1 MDSEIKEKEISGYSY
16 KEIELFLKSED
27 CIEAGVVLISNDEK
41 KVKLGAMNPIY
52 QKVLDI
58 KDELI
63 NNFKV
68 DVEVSQITTEEW
80 EKWNTSEDSFKD
92 SNQIIETPNL
102 TIHTDKKD
110 HSIDSKSPE
119 ISNSGE
125 DNFADQNT
133 SKGSSTKKNK
143 SLLEEMLNNEFSE
156 ELKDKQDDKF
166 DFFDFEDD
174 TEDED
179 ELDIIEDS
187 DLENNDDPVIK
198 AAGSILSTCSRL
210 KASDIHA
217 EPLEERMRIRY
228 RIDGVL
234 KEVYSLPKAKAK
246 AITSRL
252 KVMSK
257 LDIAEKRLPQDGR
270 IRCRIN
276 DIISDFRVS
285 TLPGK
290 WREKIVL
297 RALQSDSSMLDLNK
311 LISSKK
317 ELGMV
322 RDMGNSPYGIF
333 IVVGPT
339 GSGKSTTLYSIL
351 NERNTPDVNIITVE
365 DPVEYTLDGIHQV
378 QVIREKGL
386 DFARALRSLM
396 RQDPD
401 IILVGETRDKETA
414 HTAMEAALTGHM
426 VFTTL
431 HANDTST
438 AITRL
443 AEMEV
448 PPYLIGSSIVGVM
461 AQRLVRKLCPKCSFV
476 SQVDPIK
483 DKLAFENGITEIRKA
498 NTKSISNSK
507 SNSSNLNNEKLC
519 PVCNG
524 SGYKGRLGLYEVMKI
539 NENIR
544 ELIMKS
550 GNADEI
556 KDCAIKSGMRTL
568 LNYGLELVKQ
578 QLTSLEEVERVCL
591 LEESE

>member
-1 MDSEIKEKEISGYSY
+1 MKSIRDINDLKVNLDNYVSYSIRESLGIIVLSFSEKEIV
-16 KEIELFLKSED
+16 I
-27 CIEAGVVLISNDEK
+27 
-41 KVKLGAMNPIY
+41 GAMNPNYI
-52 QKVLDI
+52 KVLEFVNNLESEI
-58 KDELI
+58 KI
-63 NNFKV
+63 KV
-68 DVEVSQITTEEW
+68 KTKQISSDEW
-80 EKWNTSEDSFKD
+80 EQKNISHDKSIQFSTDSIIQTQNEDSD
-92 SNQIIETPNL
+92 LI
-102 TIHTDKKD
+102 
-110 HSIDSKSPE
+110 SKSL
-119 ISNSGE
+119 
-125 DNFADQNT
+125 
-133 SKGSSTKKNK
+133 TK
-143 SLLEEMLNNEFSE
+143 SNNE
-156 ELKDKQDDKF
+156 KF
-166 DFFDFEDD
+166 DFFDS
-174 TEDED
+174 EDEV
-179 ELDIIEDS
+179 ELDPEDIFDDS
-187 DLENNDDPVIK
+187 EFKEVSDPVI
-198 AAGSILSTCSRL
+198 AAVSSILSASNKL
-210 KASDIHA
+210 GASDIHA

-228 RIDGVL
+228 RVDGVL
-234 KEVYSLPKAKAK
+234 QEVYSLPKARSR
-246 AITSRL
+246 AITSRI

-257 LDIAEKRLPQDGR
+257 LDIAERRLPQDGR
-270 IRCRIN
+270 LRYKIN
-276 DIISDFRVS
+276 DNILDFRVS

-290 WREKIVL
+290 WGEKIVL
-297 RALQSDSSMLDLNK
+297 RVLQSDTSLLKLDK
-311 LISSKK
+311 LINFEG
-317 ELGMV
+317 ELKSV

-339 GSGKSTTLYSIL
+339 GSGKSTSLYSIL

-461 AQRLVRKLCPKCSFV
+461 AQRLVRKVCPKCSFV
-476 SQVDPIK
+476 SRVDPIK
-483 DKLAFENGITEIRKA
+483 DKLAFEHGITELRKA
-498 NTKSISNSK
+498 NTVSISNGK
-507 SNSSNLNNEKLC
+507 SNSSNLSNEKLC

-524 SGYKGRLGLYEVMKI
+524 SGYKGRLGLYEVMKV

-556 KDCAIKSGMRTL
+556 KDCAIKTGMRTL
-568 LNYGLELVKQ
+568 LNYGLELVNQ

>member
-1 MDSEIKEKEISGYSY
+1 MKSIKDINDLKLSLDNYVSYSIR
-16 KEIELFLKSED
+16 ESLGIIVLSFSED
-27 CIEAGVVLISNDEK
+27 EITI
-41 KVKLGAMNPIY
+41 GAMNPNY
-52 QKVLDI
+52 VKVLDFVNKLESEI
-58 KDELI
+58 KI
-63 NNFKV
+63 KV
-68 DVEVSQITTEEW
+68 KTKQISSDEW
-80 EKWNTSEDSFKD
+80 EQKNISQDKPIKFTTDSINQTQKEDSD
-92 SNQIIETPNL
+92 LI
-102 TIHTDKKD
+102 
-110 HSIDSKSPE
+110 SKSLTQ
-119 ISNSGE
+119 S
-125 DNFADQNT
+125 
-133 SKGSSTKKNK
+133 
-143 SLLEEMLNNEFSE
+143 NNE
-156 ELKDKQDDKF
+156 KF
-166 DFFDFEDD
+166 DFFDS
-174 TEDED
+174 EDEV
-179 ELDIIEDS
+179 ELDPEDIFDDS
-187 DLENNDDPVIK
+187 EFKEVSDPVI
-198 AAGSILSTCSRL
+198 AAVSSILSASNKL
-210 KASDIHA
+210 GASDIHA

-228 RIDGVL
+228 RVDGVL
-234 KEVYSLPKAKAK
+234 QEVYSLPKARSR
-246 AITSRL
+246 AITSRI

-257 LDIAEKRLPQDGR
+257 LDIAERRLPQDGR
-270 IRCRIN
+270 MRYKIN
-276 DIISDFRVS
+276 EKILDFRVS

-290 WREKIVL
+290 WGEKIVL
-297 RALQSDSSMLDLNK
+297 RVLQSDTSLLKLDK
-311 LISSKK
+311 LINFDI
-317 ELGMV
+317 ELKSV
-322 RDMGNSPYGIF
+322 REMGNSPYGIF

-339 GSGKSTTLYSIL
+339 GSGKSTSLYSIL

-461 AQRLVRKLCPKCSFV
+461 AQRLVRKLCPRCSFV

-483 DKLAFENGITEIRKA
+483 DKLAFEHGITEIKKA
-498 NTKSISNSK
+498 NTINIPDNKN
-507 SNSSNLNNEKLC
+507 NLSNLNNEKLC

-556 KDCAIKSGMRTL
+556 KDCATKTGMRTL

>member
-1 MDSEIKEKEISGYSY
+1 MSLTQIRESLGIIVLS
-16 KEIELFLKSED
+16 FSED
-27 CIEAGVVLISNDEK
+27 EITI
-41 KVKLGAMNPIY
+41 GAMNPNY
-52 QKVLDI
+52 VKVLEFITKLESEI
-58 KDELI
+58 KI
-63 NNFKV
+63 KV
-68 DVEVSQITTEEW
+68 KTKQISSDEW
-80 EKWNTSEDSFKD
+80 EQKNINQDNQIQLNTDSNNQTQNEDSNLISEALTQ
-92 SNQIIETPNL
+92 SNN
-102 TIHTDKKD
+102 
-110 HSIDSKSPE
+110 
-119 ISNSGE
+119 
-125 DNFADQNT
+125 
-133 SKGSSTKKNK
+133 
-143 SLLEEMLNNEFSE
+143 
-156 ELKDKQDDKF
+156 DKF
-166 DFFDFEDD
+166 DFFDS
-174 TEDED
+174 EDEV
-179 ELDIIEDS
+179 ELDPEDIFDDS
-187 DLENNDDPVIK
+187 EFKEVSDPVI
-198 AAGSILSTCSRL
+198 AAVSSILSASNKL
-210 KASDIHA
+210 GASDIHA

-228 RIDGVL
+228 RVDGVL
-234 KEVYSLPKAKAK
+234 QEVYSLPKARSR
-246 AITSRL
+246 AITSRI

-257 LDIAEKRLPQDGR
+257 LDIAERRLPQDGR
-270 IRCRIN
+270 LRYKIN
-276 DIISDFRVS
+276 EKILDFRVS

-290 WREKIVL
+290 WGEKIVL
-297 RALQSDSSMLDLNK
+297 RVLQSDTSLLKLDK
-311 LISSKK
+311 LINFDI
-317 ELGMV
+317 ELKSV

-461 AQRLVRKLCPKCSFV
+461 AQRLVRKVCTRCSFV

-483 DKLAFENGITEIRKA
+483 DKLAFEHGITEIRKA
-498 NTKSISNSK
+498 NTKNISNNK

-524 SGYKGRLGLYEVMKI
+524 SGYKGRLGLYEVMKV

-556 KDCAIKSGMRTL
+556 KDCAIKTGMRTL

>member
-1 MDSEIKEKEISGYSY
+1 MKSIKDIRDLKVNLDNYVSYSIRESLGIIVLSFTEKEIV
-16 KEIELFLKSED
+16 I
-27 CIEAGVVLISNDEK
+27 
-41 KVKLGAMNPIY
+41 GAMNPNY
-52 QKVLDI
+52 VKVIEFVNKLESEI
-58 KDELI
+58 KL
-63 NNFKV
+63 KV
-68 DVEVSQITTEEW
+68 KTKQISSDEW
-80 EKWNTSEDSFKD
+80 EQKNISQDKSIQFTTDSTNQNQSEYSDL
-92 SNQIIETPNL
+92 I
-102 TIHTDKKD
+102 
-110 HSIDSKSPE
+110 SKSLTQ
-119 ISNSGE
+119 S
-125 DNFADQNT
+125 
-133 SKGSSTKKNK
+133 
-143 SLLEEMLNNEFSE
+143 NNE
-156 ELKDKQDDKF
+156 KF
-166 DFFDFEDD
+166 DFFDS
-174 TEDED
+174 EDEV
-179 ELDIIEDS
+179 ELDPEDIFDDS
-187 DLENNDDPVIK
+187 EFKEVSDPVI
-198 AAGSILSTCSRL
+198 AAVSSILSASNKL
-210 KASDIHA
+210 GASDIHA

-228 RIDGVL
+228 RVDGVL
-234 KEVYSLPKAKAK
+234 QEVYSLPKARSR
-246 AITSRL
+246 AITSRI

-257 LDIAEKRLPQDGR
+257 LDIAERRLPQDGR
-270 IRCRIN
+270 LRYKIN
-276 DIISDFRVS
+276 ENILDFRVS

-290 WREKIVL
+290 WGEKIVL
-297 RALQSDSSMLDLNK
+297 RVLQSDTSLLQLDK
-311 LISSKK
+311 LINFDG
-317 ELGMV
+317 ELKLV
-322 RDMGNSPYGIF
+322 REMGNSPYGIF

-448 PPYLIGSSIVGVM
+448 PPYLIGSSIIGVM
-461 AQRLVRKLCPKCSFV
+461 AQRLVRKVCTKCSFV

-483 DKLAFENGITEIRKA
+483 DKLAFEHGITEIRKA
-498 NTKSISNSK
+498 NTKSISNSQ

-550 GNADEI
+550 GNSDEI
-556 KDCAIKSGMRTL
+556 KDCAIKTGMRTL
-568 LNYGLELVKQ
+568 LNYGLELVRQ

>member
-1 MDSEIKEKEISGYSY
+1 MKSIKDINTLRLTLNKYINPSIQESLGIIILSIDVKEVI
-16 KEIELFLKSED
+16 I
-27 CIEAGVVLISNDEK
+27 
-41 KVKLGAMNPIY
+41 GAMNPNY
-52 QKVLDI
+52 EKVLEFIKRIEDEFDI
-58 KDELI
+58 KVKIKQIGSDEWEQNNYISNESKISKSSLNNDLQIQSI
-63 NNFKV
+63 NNFLSK
-68 DVEVSQITTEEW
+68 EV
-80 EKWNTSEDSFKD
+80 
-92 SNQIIETPNL
+92 
-102 TIHTDKKD
+102 
-110 HSIDSKSPE
+110 E
-119 ISNSGE
+119 ISN
-125 DNFADQNT
+125 N
-133 SKGSSTKKNK
+133 
-143 SLLEEMLNNEFSE
+143 
-156 ELKDKQDDKF
+156 DKF
-166 DFFDFEDD
+166 DFFDSDD
-174 TEDED
+174 EI
-179 ELDIIEDS
+179 DIDSSDIFVDS
-187 DLENNDDPVIK
+187 DFKEVSDPVIS
-198 AAGSILSTCSRL
+198 AVSSILSASNKL
-210 KASDIHA
+210 GASDIHA

-228 RIDGVL
+228 RVDGVL
-234 KEVYSLPKAKAK
+234 QEVYSLPKARSR
-246 AITSRL
+246 AIASRI

-257 LDIAEKRLPQDGR
+257 LDIAERRLPQDGR
-270 IRCRIN
+270 LRYKIDDKIL
-276 DIISDFRVS
+276 DFRVS
-285 TLPGK
+285 SLPGK
-290 WREKIVL
+290 WGEKIVL
-297 RALQSDSSMLDLNK
+297 RVLQSDPSLLKIDK
-311 LISSKK
+311 LINFDQ
-317 ELGMV
+317 ELKLV
-322 RDMGNSPYGIF
+322 REMGNSPYGIF

-461 AQRLVRKLCPKCSFV
+461 AQRLVRKVCKKCSYV
-476 SQVDPIK
+476 TDVDPVK
-483 DKLAFENGITEIRKA
+483 DKLAFEHNIQKIRKA
-498 NTKSISNSK
+498 NTVKIQ
-507 SNSSNLNNEKLC
+507 NNEIKEVHFNDEDIC

-539 NENIR
+539 NEDIR

-556 KDCAIKSGMRTL
+556 KDLAIKNGMRTL
-568 LNYGLELVKQ
+568 LNYGLELVRQ
-578 QLTSLEEVERVCL
+578 GLTSLEEVERVCL
-591 LEESE
+591 LEDSNND

>member
-1 MDSEIKEKEISGYSY
+1 MKSIRDINDLKVNLDNYVSYSIRESLGIIVLSFSEKEIV
-16 KEIELFLKSED
+16 I
-27 CIEAGVVLISNDEK
+27 
-41 KVKLGAMNPIY
+41 GAMNPNYI
-52 QKVLDI
+52 KVLEFVNNLESEI
-58 KDELI
+58 KI
-63 NNFKV
+63 KV
-68 DVEVSQITTEEW
+68 KTKQISSDEW
-80 EKWNTSEDSFKD
+80 EQKNINQDNPIQLNTGSNNQTQNEDSNLISEALTQ
-92 SNQIIETPNL
+92 SNN
-102 TIHTDKKD
+102 
-110 HSIDSKSPE
+110 
-119 ISNSGE
+119 
-125 DNFADQNT
+125 
-133 SKGSSTKKNK
+133 
-143 SLLEEMLNNEFSE
+143 
-156 ELKDKQDDKF
+156 DKF
-166 DFFDFEDD
+166 DFFDS
-174 TEDED
+174 EDEV
-179 ELDIIEDS
+179 ELDPEDIFDDS
-187 DLENNDDPVIK
+187 EFKEVSDPVI
-198 AAGSILSTCSRL
+198 AAVSSILSASNKL
-210 KASDIHA
+210 GASDIHA

-228 RIDGVL
+228 RVDGVL
-234 KEVYSLPKAKAK
+234 QEVYSLPKARSR
-246 AITSRL
+246 AITSRI

-257 LDIAEKRLPQDGR
+257 LDIAERRLPQDGR
-270 IRCRIN
+270 LRYKIN
-276 DIISDFRVS
+276 ENILDFRVS

-290 WREKIVL
+290 WGEKIVL
-297 RALQSDSSMLDLNK
+297 RVLQSDTSLLKLDK
-311 LISSKK
+311 LINFEG
-317 ELGMV
+317 ELKSV

-339 GSGKSTTLYSIL
+339 GSGKSTSLYSIL

-461 AQRLVRKLCPKCSFV
+461 AQRLVRKVCPKCSFV
-476 SQVDPIK
+476 SRVDPIK
-483 DKLAFENGITEIRKA
+483 DKLAFEHGITEIRKA
-498 NTKSISNSK
+498 NTKSISNGK
-507 SNSSNLNNEKLC
+507 SNSSNLSNEKLC
-519 PVCNG
+519 PICNG
-524 SGYKGRLGLYEVMKI
+524 SGYKGRLGLYEVMKV

-556 KDCAIKSGMRTL
+556 KDCAINNGMRTL
-568 LNYGLELVKQ
+568 LNYGLELVRQ

>member
-1 MDSEIKEKEISGYSY
+1 MNSELKKNEISEFNDNEIK
-16 KEIELFLKSED
+16 LFLSSD
-27 CIEAGVVLISNDEK
+27 QCINAGIVLISIKEK

-63 NNFKV
+63 NNFNV
-68 DVEVSQITTEEW
+68 DVEVNQITTEEW
-80 EKWNTSEDSFKD
+80 EKWNASEDSFKD
-92 SNQIIETPNL
+92 TNL
-102 TIHTDKKD
+102 ITNIDEKD
-110 HSIDSKSPE
+110 YAIDSNPSEK
-119 ISNSGE
+119 SNSEE
-125 DNFADQNT
+125 DDLVAENT
-133 SKGSSTKKNK
+133 SKDSTKKNQ

-166 DFFDFEDD
+166 DFFDFE
-174 TEDED
+174 EDEDEED

-187 DLENNDDPVIK
+187 DLENNEDPVIK
-198 AAGSILSTCSRL
+198 AAGSILSTCTRL

-217 EPLEERMRIRY
+217 EPLEDRMRIRY

-234 KEVYSLPKAKAK
+234 KEVYSLPKAKSK

-276 DIISDFRVS
+276 EIISDFRVS

-290 WREKIVL
+290 WGEKIVL
-297 RALQSDSSMLDLNK
+297 RALQSDSSMLDLDK

-351 NERNTPDVNIITVE
+351 NERNTPDVNISTVE

-386 DFARALRSLM
+386 DFSRALRSLM

-414 HTAMEAALTGHM
+414 QTAMEAALTGHM

-431 HANDTST
+431 HANDTAT

-443 AEMEV
+443 NEMGI
-448 PPYLIGSSIVGVM
+448 PPYLVGSSVVGVM
-461 AQRLVRKLCPKCSFV
+461 AQRLIRRVCPKCS
-476 SQVDPIK
+476 STRAVDPEK
-483 DKLAFENGITEIRKA
+483 DKLAHDYNISTLKQA
-498 NTKSISNSK
+498 NSIDLANNNSD
-507 SNSSNLNNEKLC
+507 NLC
-519 PVCNG
+519 PICNG
-524 SGYKGRLGLYEVMKI
+524 TGYKGRLGLYEVMKV
-539 NENIR
+539 NDNIR

-550 GNADEI
+550 STADVIRES
-556 KDCAIKSGMRTL
+556 ASENGVKSL
-568 LNYGLELVKQ
+568 LDYGLDLVKQ
-578 QLTSLEEVERVCL
+578 GLTTIEEVERVCL
-591 LEESE
+591 LDD

>member
-1 MDSEIKEKEISGYSY
+1 MKSIKDINSLKENLNNYINKDVRESLGIIMLSINEKELVI
-16 KEIELFLKSED
+16 
-27 CIEAGVVLISNDEK
+27 
-41 KVKLGAMNPIY
+41 GAMNPNYERVIEFMKSIENEFALKVIINQIASDEWE
-52 QKVLDI
+52 QKNSTANDSVIHKPNLN
-58 KDELI
+58 KESKEGNI
-63 NNFKV
+63 NNFSSDNK
-68 DVEVSQITTEEW
+68 
-80 EKWNTSEDSFKD
+80 
-92 SNQIIETPNL
+92 
-102 TIHTDKKD
+102 
-110 HSIDSKSPE
+110 
-119 ISNSGE
+119 NS
-125 DNFADQNT
+125 
-133 SKGSSTKKNK
+133 
-143 SLLEEMLNNEFSE
+143 NNE
-156 ELKDKQDDKF
+156 KF
-166 DFFDFEDD
+166 DFFDL
-174 TEDED
+174 EDEID
-179 ELDIIEDS
+179 TDSSDIFDDS
-187 DLENNDDPVIK
+187 EFKEVSDPVIS
-198 AAGSILSTCSRL
+198 AVSSILSASNKL
-210 KASDIHA
+210 GASDIHA

-228 RIDGVL
+228 RVDGVL
-234 KEVYSLPKAKAK
+234 QEVYSLPKARSR
-246 AITSRL
+246 AITSRI

-257 LDIAEKRLPQDGR
+257 LDIAERRLPQDGR
-270 IRCRIN
+270 LRYKIDDKIL
-276 DIISDFRVS
+276 DFRVS
-285 TLPGK
+285 SLPGK
-290 WREKIVL
+290 WGEKIVL
-297 RALQSDSSMLDLNK
+297 RVLQSDPSLLKIDK
-311 LISSKK
+311 LINFDE
-317 ELGMV
+317 ELKSV

-443 AEMEV
+443 AEMEI

-461 AQRLVRKLCPKCSFV
+461 AQRLVRKVCNKCSFIED
-476 SQVDPIK
+476 VDPYK
-483 DKLAFENGITEIRKA
+483 DKLAFEHGIKKIRKA
-498 NTKSISNSK
+498 NTVKLQNNEVKSINFG
-507 SNSSNLNNEKLC
+507 NENIC

-524 SGYKGRLGLYEVMKI
+524 SGYKGRLGLYEVMKV

-556 KDCAIKSGMRTL
+556 KDLAIKNGMRTL

-591 LEESE
+591 LEESNNE

>member
-1 MDSEIKEKEISGYSY
+1 MKSIKDIKDLKVSLDDYVSNAIRESLGIIVLSFSEKEIV
-16 KEIELFLKSED
+16 I
-27 CIEAGVVLISNDEK
+27 
-41 KVKLGAMNPIY
+41 GAMNPNY
-52 QKVLDI
+52 VKVVEFVNQLESEI
-58 KDELI
+58 KI
-63 NNFKV
+63 KV
-68 DVEVSQITTEEW
+68 KTKQISSDEW
-80 EKWNTSEDSFKD
+80 EQKNISQDKSVQFTTDSTSQTQNE
-92 SNQIIETPNL
+92 
-102 TIHTDKKD
+102 
-110 HSIDSKSPE
+110 HSDLISKSLTQ
-119 ISNSGE
+119 S
-125 DNFADQNT
+125 
-133 SKGSSTKKNK
+133 
-143 SLLEEMLNNEFSE
+143 NNE
-156 ELKDKQDDKF
+156 KF
-166 DFFDFEDD
+166 DFFDS
-174 TEDED
+174 EDEV
-179 ELDIIEDS
+179 ELDPEDIFDDS
-187 DLENNDDPVIK
+187 EFKEVSDPVI
-198 AAGSILSTCSRL
+198 AAVSSILSASNKL
-210 KASDIHA
+210 GASDIHA

-228 RIDGVL
+228 RVDGVL
-234 KEVYSLPKAKAK
+234 QEVYSLPKARSR
-246 AITSRL
+246 AITSRI

-257 LDIAEKRLPQDGR
+257 LDIAERRLPQDGR
-270 IRCRIN
+270 LRYKIN
-276 DIISDFRVS
+276 ENILDFRVS

-290 WREKIVL
+290 WGEKIVL
-297 RALQSDSSMLDLNK
+297 RVLQSDTSLLQLDK
-311 LISSKK
+311 LINFDG
-317 ELGMV
+317 ELKLV
-322 RDMGNSPYGIF
+322 REMGNSPYGIF

-448 PPYLIGSSIVGVM
+448 PPYLIGSSIIGVM
-461 AQRLVRKLCPKCSFV
+461 AQRLVRKVCTKCSFV

-483 DKLAFENGITEIRKA
+483 DKLAFEHGITEIRKA
-498 NTKSISNSK
+498 NTKSISNSQ

-550 GNADEI
+550 GNSDEI
-556 KDCAIKSGMRTL
+556 KDCAIKTGMRTL
-568 LNYGLELVKQ
+568 LNYGLELVRQ

>member
-1 MDSEIKEKEISGYSY
+1 MKSIKDINNIKLDLDNYVSYSIR
-16 KEIELFLKSED
+16 ESLGIIVLSFSED
-27 CIEAGVVLISNDEK
+27 EITI
-41 KVKLGAMNPIY
+41 GAMNPNYI
-52 QKVLDI
+52 KVLEFITKLESEI
-58 KDELI
+58 KI
-63 NNFKV
+63 KV
-68 DVEVSQITTEEW
+68 KTKQISSDEW
-80 EKWNTSEDSFKD
+80 EQKNINQDNPIQLNTDSNNQTQNEDSNLISEALTQ
-92 SNQIIETPNL
+92 SNN
-102 TIHTDKKD
+102 
-110 HSIDSKSPE
+110 
-119 ISNSGE
+119 
-125 DNFADQNT
+125 
-133 SKGSSTKKNK
+133 
-143 SLLEEMLNNEFSE
+143 
-156 ELKDKQDDKF
+156 DKF
-166 DFFDFEDD
+166 DFFDS
-174 TEDED
+174 EDEV
-179 ELDIIEDS
+179 ELDPEDIFDDS
-187 DLENNDDPVIK
+187 EFKEVSDPVI
-198 AAGSILSTCSRL
+198 AAVSSILSASNKL
-210 KASDIHA
+210 GASDIHA

-228 RIDGVL
+228 RVDGVL
-234 KEVYSLPKAKAK
+234 QEVYSLPKARSR
-246 AITSRL
+246 AITSRI

-257 LDIAEKRLPQDGR
+257 LDIAERRLPQDGR
-270 IRCRIN
+270 LRYKIN
-276 DIISDFRVS
+276 EKILDFRVS

-290 WREKIVL
+290 WGEKIVL
-297 RALQSDSSMLDLNK
+297 RVLQSDTSLLKLDK
-311 LISSKK
+311 LINFDI
-317 ELGMV
+317 ELKSV

-339 GSGKSTTLYSIL
+339 GSGKSTSLYSIL

-461 AQRLVRKLCPKCSFV
+461 AQRLVRKLCTKCSFV

-483 DKLAFENGITEIRKA
+483 DKLAFEHGITEIRKA
-498 NTKSISNSK
+498 NAKNIPNNK
-507 SNSSNLNNEKLC
+507 NNLSNLNNEKLC

-556 KDCAIKSGMRTL
+556 KDCAIKTGMRTL

>member
-1 MDSEIKEKEISGYSY
+1 MKSIKDIKDLKVSLDNYVSNSTRESLGIIVLSFSEKEIV
-16 KEIELFLKSED
+16 I
-27 CIEAGVVLISNDEK
+27 
-41 KVKLGAMNPIY
+41 GAMNPNY
-52 QKVLDI
+52 VKVIEFVNQLESEI
-58 KDELI
+58 KI
-63 NNFKV
+63 KV
-68 DVEVSQITTEEW
+68 KTKQISSDEW
-80 EKWNTSEDSFKD
+80 EQKNISQDKSVQFTTDSTSQTQSDYSD
-92 SNQIIETPNL
+92 LI
-102 TIHTDKKD
+102 
-110 HSIDSKSPE
+110 SKSLTQ
-119 ISNSGE
+119 S
-125 DNFADQNT
+125 
-133 SKGSSTKKNK
+133 
-143 SLLEEMLNNEFSE
+143 NNE
-156 ELKDKQDDKF
+156 KF
-166 DFFDFEDD
+166 DFFDS
-174 TEDED
+174 EDEV
-179 ELDIIEDS
+179 ELDPEDIFDDS
-187 DLENNDDPVIK
+187 EFKEVSDPVI
-198 AAGSILSTCSRL
+198 AAVSSILSASNKL
-210 KASDIHA
+210 GASDIHA

-228 RIDGVL
+228 RVDGVL
-234 KEVYSLPKAKAK
+234 QEVYSLPKARSR
-246 AITSRL
+246 AITSRI

-257 LDIAEKRLPQDGR
+257 LDIAERRLPQDGR
-270 IRCRIN
+270 LRYKIN
-276 DIISDFRVS
+276 ENILDFRVS

-290 WREKIVL
+290 WGEKIVL
-297 RALQSDSSMLDLNK
+297 RVLQSDTSLLQLDK
-311 LISSKK
+311 LINFDG
-317 ELGMV
+317 ELKLV
-322 RDMGNSPYGIF
+322 REMGNSPYGIF

-448 PPYLIGSSIVGVM
+448 PPYLIGSSIIGVM
-461 AQRLVRKLCPKCSFV
+461 AQRLVRKVCTKCSFV

-483 DKLAFENGITEIRKA
+483 DKLAFEHGITEIRKA
-498 NTKSISNSK
+498 NTKRVSNSK

-550 GNADEI
+550 GNSDEI
-556 KDCAIKSGMRTL
+556 KDCAIKTGMRTL
-568 LNYGLELVKQ
+568 LNYGLELVRQ

>member
-1 MDSEIKEKEISGYSY
+1 MKYITDINDLKKKIDSYVTESVRESLGIIIMSINKNEII
-16 KEIELFLKSED
+16 I
-27 CIEAGVVLISNDEK
+27 
-41 KVKLGAMNPIY
+41 GAMNPNY
-52 QKVLDI
+52 SKVLEFINKLESEINI
-58 KDELI
+58 KV
-63 NNFKV
+63 NTK
-68 DVEVSQITTEEW
+68 QIGSDEW
-80 EKWNTSEDSFKD
+80 EQKNNNDLL
-92 SNQIIETPNL
+92 NL
-102 TIHTDKKD
+102 
-110 HSIDSKSPE
+110 KS
-119 ISNSGE
+119 ISNIQLPNE
-125 DNFADQNT
+125 DNINS
-133 SKGSSTKKNK
+133 SKK
-143 SLLEEMLNNEFSE
+143 LSE
-156 ELKDKQDDKF
+156 NDKF
-166 DFFDFEDD
+166 DFFDEEDQVD
-174 TEDED
+174 LDLE
-179 ELDIIEDS
+179 DIID
-187 DLENNDDPVIK
+187 DLEFKQVSDPVIS
-198 AAGSILSTCSRL
+198 AVSSILSASNKL
-210 KASDIHA
+210 GASDIHA

-228 RIDGVL
+228 RVDGVL
-234 KEVYSLPKAKAK
+234 QEVYSLPKARSR
-246 AITSRL
+246 AITSRI

-257 LDIAEKRLPQDGR
+257 LDIAERRLPQDGR
-270 IRCRIN
+270 LRYKIDEKIL
-276 DIISDFRVS
+276 DFRVS

-290 WREKIVL
+290 WGEKIVL
-297 RALQSDSSMLDLNK
+297 RVLQSDTSLLKIDK
-311 LISSKK
+311 LINFNE
-317 ELGMV
+317 ELNSV

-461 AQRLVRKLCPKCSFV
+461 AQRLVRKVCYKCSTV
-476 SQVDPIK
+476 VQVDPTK
-483 DKLAFENGITEIRKA
+483 DKLAFEYGIKEISKA
-498 NTKSISNSK
+498 NTIKIDNK
-507 SNSSNLNNEKLC
+507 NDPSSSLKDEETC

-524 SGYKGRLGLYEVMKI
+524 SGYKGRLGLYEVMRV
-539 NENIR
+539 NDNIR

-550 GNADEI
+550 SNADEI
-556 KDCAIKSGMRTL
+556 KDCAIKNGMRTL
-568 LNYGLELVKQ
+568 LNYGLELVNQ
-578 QLTSLEEVERVCL
+578 RITTLEEVERVCL
-591 LEESE
+591 LEENSND

>member
-1 MDSEIKEKEISGYSY
+1 MKSIKDINDLKLNLDNYVSYSIR
-16 KEIELFLKSED
+16 ESLGIIILSFSED
-27 CIEAGVVLISNDEK
+27 EITI
-41 KVKLGAMNPIY
+41 GAMNPNY
-52 QKVLDI
+52 VKVLEFITKLESEI
-58 KDELI
+58 KI
-63 NNFKV
+63 KV
-68 DVEVSQITTEEW
+68 KTKQISSDEW
-80 EKWNTSEDSFKD
+80 EQKNINQDNPIQLNTDSKNQTQNEDSNVISEALTQ
-92 SNQIIETPNL
+92 SNN
-102 TIHTDKKD
+102 
-110 HSIDSKSPE
+110 
-119 ISNSGE
+119 
-125 DNFADQNT
+125 
-133 SKGSSTKKNK
+133 
-143 SLLEEMLNNEFSE
+143 
-156 ELKDKQDDKF
+156 DKF
-166 DFFDFEDD
+166 DFFDS
-174 TEDED
+174 EDEV
-179 ELDIIEDS
+179 ELDPEDIFDDS
-187 DLENNDDPVIK
+187 EFKEVSDPVI
-198 AAGSILSTCSRL
+198 AAVSSILSASNKL
-210 KASDIHA
+210 GASDIHA

-228 RIDGVL
+228 RVDGVL
-234 KEVYSLPKAKAK
+234 QEVYSLPKARSR
-246 AITSRL
+246 AITSRI

-257 LDIAEKRLPQDGR
+257 LDIAERRLPQDGR
-270 IRCRIN
+270 LRYKIN
-276 DIISDFRVS
+276 EKILDFRVS

-290 WREKIVL
+290 WGEKIVL
-297 RALQSDSSMLDLNK
+297 RVLQSDTSLLKLDK
-311 LISSKK
+311 LINFDI
-317 ELGMV
+317 ELKSV

-339 GSGKSTTLYSIL
+339 GSGKSTSLYSIL

-461 AQRLVRKLCPKCSFV
+461 AQRLVRKVCTRCSFV

-483 DKLAFENGITEIRKA
+483 DKLAFEHGITEIRKA
-498 NTKSISNSK
+498 NTKNIPNNK
-507 SNSSNLNNEKLC
+507 SNLPNLNNEKLC

-524 SGYKGRLGLYEVMKI
+524 SGYKGRLGLYEVMKV

-556 KDCAIKSGMRTL
+556 KDCAIKTGMRTL

>member
-1 MDSEIKEKEISGYSY
+1 MKSIKDIKDLKVSLDDYVSNSIRESLGIIVLSFSEKEIV
-16 KEIELFLKSED
+16 I
-27 CIEAGVVLISNDEK
+27 
-41 KVKLGAMNPIY
+41 GAMNPNY
-52 QKVLDI
+52 VKVIEFVNKLESEI
-58 KDELI
+58 KI
-63 NNFKV
+63 KV
-68 DVEVSQITTEEW
+68 KTKQISSDEW
-80 EKWNTSEDSFKD
+80 EQKNISQDKSVQFTTDSTSQTQSEHSDLISR
-92 SNQIIETPNL
+92 SL
-102 TIHTDKKD
+102 TQ
-110 HSIDSKSPE
+110 S
-119 ISNSGE
+119 
-125 DNFADQNT
+125 
-133 SKGSSTKKNK
+133 
-143 SLLEEMLNNEFSE
+143 NNE
-156 ELKDKQDDKF
+156 KF
-166 DFFDFEDD
+166 DFFDS
-174 TEDED
+174 EDEV
-179 ELDIIEDS
+179 ELDPDDIFDDS
-187 DLENNDDPVIK
+187 EFKEVSDPVI
-198 AAGSILSTCSRL
+198 AAVSSILSASNKL
-210 KASDIHA
+210 GASDIHA

-228 RIDGVL
+228 RVDGVL
-234 KEVYSLPKAKAK
+234 QEVYSLPKARSR
-246 AITSRL
+246 AITSRI

-257 LDIAEKRLPQDGR
+257 LDIAERRLPQDGR
-270 IRCRIN
+270 LRYKIN
-276 DIISDFRVS
+276 ENILDFRVS

-290 WREKIVL
+290 WGEKIVL
-297 RALQSDSSMLDLNK
+297 RVLQSDTSLLQLDK
-311 LISSKK
+311 LINFDG
-317 ELGMV
+317 ELKLV

-448 PPYLIGSSIVGVM
+448 PPYLIGSSIIGVM
-461 AQRLVRKLCPKCSFV
+461 AQRLVRKVCTKCSFV

-483 DKLAFENGITEIRKA
+483 DKLAFEHGITEIRKA
-498 NTKSISNSK
+498 NTKSISNSQ
-507 SNSSNLNNEKLC
+507 SNSSNLDNEKLC

-550 GNADEI
+550 GNSDEI
-556 KDCAIKSGMRTL
+556 KDCAIKTGMRTL
-568 LNYGLELVKQ
+568 LNYGLELVRQ

>member
-1 MDSEIKEKEISGYSY
+1 MKSIRDINDLKINLDNYISYSIRESLGIIVLSFNEKEIV
-16 KEIELFLKSED
+16 I
-27 CIEAGVVLISNDEK
+27 
-41 KVKLGAMNPIY
+41 GAMNPNY
-52 QKVLDI
+52 VKVIEFVNKLESEI
-58 KDELI
+58 KI
-63 NNFKV
+63 KV
-68 DVEVSQITTEEW
+68 KTKQISSNEW
-80 EKWNTSEDSFKD
+80 EQKNISQDKPIKITPDSSNQIQSEDSD
-92 SNQIIETPNL
+92 PI
-102 TIHTDKKD
+102 
-110 HSIDSKSPE
+110 SKSL
-119 ISNSGE
+119 
-125 DNFADQNT
+125 
-133 SKGSSTKKNK
+133 TK
-143 SLLEEMLNNEFSE
+143 SNNE
-156 ELKDKQDDKF
+156 KF
-166 DFFDFEDD
+166 DFFDS
-174 TEDED
+174 EDEI
-179 ELDIIEDS
+179 ELDPEDIFDDS
-187 DLENNDDPVIK
+187 EFKEVSDPVI
-198 AAGSILSTCSRL
+198 AAVSSILSASNKL
-210 KASDIHA
+210 GASDIHA

-228 RIDGVL
+228 RVDGVL
-234 KEVYSLPKAKAK
+234 QEVYSLPKARSR
-246 AITSRL
+246 AITSRI

-257 LDIAEKRLPQDGR
+257 LDIAERRLPQDGR
-270 IRCRIN
+270 LRYRVN
-276 DIISDFRVS
+276 ENVLDFRVS

-290 WREKIVL
+290 WGEKIVL
-297 RALQSDSSMLDLNK
+297 RVLQSDTSLLKLDK
-311 LISSKK
+311 LINFEG
-317 ELGMV
+317 ELKSV

-339 GSGKSTTLYSIL
+339 GSGKSTSLYSIL

-386 DFARALRSLM
+386 DFSRALRSLM

-461 AQRLVRKLCPKCSFV
+461 AQRLVRKVCPKCSFV
-476 SQVDPIK
+476 SRVDPIK
-483 DKLAFENGITEIRKA
+483 DKLAFEHGITEIRKA
-498 NTKSISNSK
+498 NTKSISSGK

-519 PVCNG
+519 PICNG
-524 SGYKGRLGLYEVMKI
+524 SGYKGRLGLYEVMKV

-556 KDCAIKSGMRTL
+556 KDCAIKTGMRTL

>member
-1 MDSEIKEKEISGYSY
+1 MKYITDINDLKKKIDSYVTESVRESLGIIIMSINKNEII
-16 KEIELFLKSED
+16 I
-27 CIEAGVVLISNDEK
+27 
-41 KVKLGAMNPIY
+41 GAMNPNY
-52 QKVLDI
+52 SKVLEFINKLESEINI
-58 KDELI
+58 KV
-63 NNFKV
+63 NTK
-68 DVEVSQITTEEW
+68 QIGSDEW
-80 EKWNTSEDSFKD
+80 EQKNNDLL
-92 SNQIIETPNL
+92 NL
-102 TIHTDKKD
+102 
-110 HSIDSKSPE
+110 KS
-119 ISNSGE
+119 ISNIQLPYEENINSSKE
-125 DNFADQNT
+125 LSRHDN
-133 SKGSSTKKNK
+133 
-143 SLLEEMLNNEFSE
+143 
-156 ELKDKQDDKF
+156 DKF
-166 DFFDFEDD
+166 DFFDE
-174 TEDED
+174 EDEVD
-179 ELDIIEDS
+179 LDLEDIID
-187 DLENNDDPVIK
+187 DLEFKQVSDPVIS
-198 AAGSILSTCSRL
+198 AVSSILSASNKL
-210 KASDIHA
+210 GASDIHA

-228 RIDGVL
+228 RVDGVL
-234 KEVYSLPKAKAK
+234 QEVYSLPKARSR
-246 AITSRL
+246 AITSRI

-257 LDIAEKRLPQDGR
+257 LDIAERRLPQDGR
-270 IRCRIN
+270 LRYKIDEKIL
-276 DIISDFRVS
+276 DFRVS

-290 WREKIVL
+290 WGEKIVL
-297 RALQSDSSMLDLNK
+297 RVLQSDTSLLKIDK
-311 LISSKK
+311 LINFNEERNS
-317 ELGMV
+317 V

-461 AQRLVRKLCPKCSFV
+461 AQRLVRKVCSKCSTV
-476 SQVDPIK
+476 VQVDPIK
-483 DKLAFENGITEIRKA
+483 DKLAFEYGIKEIAKA
-498 NTKSISNSK
+498 NTIKIDNK
-507 SNSSNLNNEKLC
+507 NDPSSSLKDEETC

-524 SGYKGRLGLYEVMKI
+524 SGYKGRLGLYEVMRV
-539 NENIR
+539 NDNIR

-550 GNADEI
+550 SNADEI
-556 KDCAIKSGMRTL
+556 KDCAMKNGMRTL
-568 LNYGLELVKQ
+568 LNYGLELVNQKI
-578 QLTSLEEVERVCL
+578 TTLEEVERVCL
-591 LEESE
+591 LEENNND

>member
-1 MDSEIKEKEISGYSY
+1 MKSLRDINDLKMNLDNYVSYSIRESLGIIILTFSEKEI
-16 KEIELFLKSED
+16 
-27 CIEAGVVLISNDEK
+27 VV
-41 KVKLGAMNPIY
+41 GAMNPNY
-52 QKVLDI
+52 VKVLDFVNKLESEI
-58 KDELI
+58 KI
-63 NNFKV
+63 KV
-68 DVEVSQITTEEW
+68 KTKQISSDEW
-80 EKWNTSEDSFKD
+80 EQKNISQDKPIQFTTDSINQTQNDD
-92 SNQIIETPNL
+92 SDL
-102 TIHTDKKD
+102 L
-110 HSIDSKSPE
+110 SKSL
-119 ISNSGE
+119 IQS
-125 DNFADQNT
+125 
-133 SKGSSTKKNK
+133 
-143 SLLEEMLNNEFSE
+143 NNE
-156 ELKDKQDDKF
+156 KF
-166 DFFDFEDD
+166 DFFDS
-174 TEDED
+174 EDEV
-179 ELDIIEDS
+179 ELDPEDIFDDS
-187 DLENNDDPVIK
+187 EFKEVSDPVI
-198 AAGSILSTCSRL
+198 AAVSSILSASNKLR
-210 KASDIHA
+210 ASDIHA

-228 RIDGVL
+228 RVDGVL
-234 KEVYSLPKAKAK
+234 QEVYSLPKARSR
-246 AITSRL
+246 AITSRI

-257 LDIAEKRLPQDGR
+257 LDIAERRLPQDGR
-270 IRCRIN
+270 LRYKIN
-276 DIISDFRVS
+276 ENILDFRVS

-290 WREKIVL
+290 WGEKIVL
-297 RALQSDSSMLDLNK
+297 RVLQSDTSLLKLDK
-311 LISSKK
+311 LINFEG
-317 ELGMV
+317 ELKSV

-339 GSGKSTTLYSIL
+339 GSGKSTSLYSIL

-386 DFARALRSLM
+386 DFSRALRSLM

-461 AQRLVRKLCPKCSFV
+461 AQRLVRKVCPKCSFV
-476 SQVDPIK
+476 SRVDPIK
-483 DKLAFENGITEIRKA
+483 DKLAFEHGITEIRKA
-498 NTKSISNSK
+498 NTKSISSGK

-519 PVCNG
+519 PICNG
-524 SGYKGRLGLYEVMKI
+524 SGYKGRLGLYEVMKV

-556 KDCAIKSGMRTL
+556 KDCAIKTGMRTL